1 MMMPEDISRKA
12 LDAHL
17 QGYTNG
23 LRESL
28 LKDGEPCDE
37 TVIEALADMYWRGW
51 NDADA
56 MFRAWGM
63 TQ

>member
-1 MMMPEDISRKA
+1 MMPEDISRKA

-17 QGYTNG
+17 QGYVTA

-28 LKDGEPCDE
+28 SAEGKPCDE
-37 TVIEALADMYWRGW
+37 SVIDALADMYWRGW
-51 NDADA
+51 IDADG

>member
-12 LDAHL
+12 LDAHV
-17 QGYTNG
+17 QGYVST

-28 LKDGEPCDE
+28 LKVSDTFDE
-37 TVIEALADMYWRGW
+37 AVIDALENMYRSGW
-51 NDADA
+51 NDADG